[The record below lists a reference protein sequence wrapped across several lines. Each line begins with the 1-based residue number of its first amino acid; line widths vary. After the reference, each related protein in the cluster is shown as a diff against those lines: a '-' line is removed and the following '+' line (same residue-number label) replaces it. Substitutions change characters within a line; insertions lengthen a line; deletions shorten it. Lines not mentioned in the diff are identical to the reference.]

1 LRGELLGLYRKAPD
15 SSKHKD
21 EDGGEAKGGGNG
33 AGPGLFAEEH
43 GDYADTIGDDRA
55 KNIPLCAGAGRVFPP
70 AGSGHLLQVYV
81 GRAPTIP
88 AMAKE
93 PVFEYKQCIVIRND
107 VKMSCGKR
115 CAQAGHAAIGAYN
128 GADKS
133 LQKAW
138 LAEGQKKVVLKA
150 NDERTLFEI
159 KVIAERAGISTSLI
173 QDAGMTEIP
182 PGTITALGL
191 GPAKTSDLDKITGS
205 LSLL

>member
-1 LRGELLGLYRKAPD
+1 MRGHGVRRYIGEAGAKKIPLHQVY
-15 SSKHKD
+15 
-21 EDGGEAKGGGNG
+21 DGGAQK
-33 AGPGLFAEEH
+33 
-43 GDYADTIGDDRA
+43 
-55 KNIPLCAGAGRVFPP
+55 IPEM
-70 AGSGHLLQVYV
+70 GH
-81 GRAPTIP
+81 
-88 AMAKE
+88 E
-93 PVFEYKQCIVIRND
+93 PEFRYKQCIVIRND

-128 GADKS
+128 GAEKS

-138 LAEGQKKVVLKA
+138 MNEGQKKVVLKA

-191 GPAKTSDLDKITGS
+191 GPAKSEDLDKITGS

>member
-1 LRGELLGLYRKAPD
+1 M
-15 SSKHKD
+15 
-21 EDGGEAKGGGNG
+21 
-33 AGPGLFAEEH
+33 
-43 GDYADTIGDDRA
+43 
-55 KNIPLCAGAGRVFPP
+55 
-70 AGSGHLLQVYV
+70 GH
-81 GRAPTIP
+81 
-88 AMAKE
+88 E
-93 PVFEYKQCIVIRND
+93 PEFRYKQCIIIRND

-138 LAEGQKKVVLKA
+138 MNEGQKKVVLRA
-150 NDERTLFEI
+150 DDERTLFELR
-159 KVIAERAGISTSLI
+159 VIAERTGISSSLI

-191 GPAKTSDLDKITGS
+191 GPAKSEDLDKITGS